1 MSQQHVQIV
10 QSVYEAF
17 NRGDIA
23 AVLAAFDPQVELVEA
38 ESLPYAGVYRGHAGV
53 QQMLVGLGAVWELFQ
68 STLEQV
74 VAHGDEV
81 IVFLQIKGRLRG
93 SERPI
98 EMPVIE
104 VWRIRDGLVAGVRPF
119 YWDTGAIASAWAE
132 RRVLA

>member
-17 NRGDIA
+17 HRGDIG
-23 AVLAAFDPQVELVEA
+23 AVLAAFDPQLELVEA
-38 ESLPYAGVYRGHAGV
+38 ESLPYGGVYHGHAGV
-53 QQMLVGLGAVWELFQ
+53 QQMLAALGAVWEVFQ
-68 STLEQV
+68 FTLEQV

-98 EMPVIE
+98 EMPLIE
-104 VWRIRDGLVAGVRPF
+104 VWRIRDGLVVAIRPF
-119 YWDTGAIASAWAE
+119 YWDTGAIARAWAE
-132 RRVLA
+132 RRVLV